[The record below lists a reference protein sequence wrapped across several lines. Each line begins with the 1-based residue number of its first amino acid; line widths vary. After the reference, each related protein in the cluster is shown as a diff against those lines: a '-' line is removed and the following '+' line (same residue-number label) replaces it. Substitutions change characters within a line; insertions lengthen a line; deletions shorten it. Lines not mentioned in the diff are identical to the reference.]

1 MVLALRVFTFFLS
14 LVMGRMGRRY
24 RQFRTTQA
32 DIPGIR
38 NWLLIAIPLQAPRDM
53 EFFKPFMR
61 ATVFF
66 KKDDTQFNS

>member
-14 LVMGRMGRRY
+14 LVMAEWAERHRRP
-24 RQFRTTQA
+24 RTTQS
-32 DIPGIR
+32 DIPGVG